1 MRYAALCASLLAM
14 FGAVPS
20 VVLTPAAHAEPSK
33 YQTGEIAE
41 HMLEVTGV
49 LITPDGEIITAGEE
63 GLVYGWDPATLQ
75 QKWERGVA
83 DDGEQYVTL
92 AMRGDGELLAS
103 SNDGELVVA
112 WVRHDQKLAIFQHEL
127 PAEPVSLAV
136 SADGRWIAAG
146 CVEGTILLFDASRW
160 YANKKIE
167 VGPRD
172 RLPSLKVDSFVA
184 AVAFSPDGKTLAAT
198 FGDDARLETAILSVP
213 EGRELKRFPT
223 TGTAL
228 AFSKSG
234 RSLCAGESVYDTRTW
249 QPRYKLV
256 TDYYA
261 RAAAFSPDGKWLVT
275 GGTDNRLTFWNA
287 LNGTKLAAVRAHD
300 DRLNAV
306 AISDDG
312 AKVVSGA
319 RDGRARVWDAGR
331 ILADKP
337 LDEPFHKLAD
347 NPRLLACWR
356 LGGDWSDA
364 ILSLTGD
371 DQPLDSMKRAEQY
384 AAELKVKLPD
394 VPGPDARPITVGVMM
409 GMAEQIAPQI
419 SKAYGER
426 EMELFQL
433 GVLLNI
439 FRDVYDTGN
448 PQMAKFSEQ
457 VLPDLREG
465 LVNRYGA
472 SPALLD
478 AVEAAVKDEASRAE
492 IQQVF
497 SRVIREIDV
506 YLYAQAQAKAG
517 NNK

>member
-1 MRYAALCASLLAM
+1 MRYAALCGSMVVML
-14 FGAVPS
+14 GALS
-20 VVLTPAAHAEPSK
+20 AHAARAEPSK

-41 HMLEVTGV
+41 HLLEVTGV

-63 GLVYGWDPATLQ
+63 GVVFGWDPATLANR
-75 QKWERGVA
+75 WERGVA
-83 DDGEQYVTL
+83 DDGEQSVTL
-92 AMRGDGELLAS
+92 AMRGDGDLLAS
-103 SNDGELVVA
+103 SNEGELVVV

-127 PAEPVSLAV
+127 AGTPVSLAV
-136 SADGRWIAAG
+136 SADGHWIAAG
-146 CVEGTILLFDASRW
+146 CAEGTILLFDASRW
-160 YANKKIE
+160 YANKKME

-172 RLPSLKVDSFVA
+172 RLPSLKIGSFVA
-184 AVAFSPDGKTLAAT
+184 AVAFSPDGKLLAAT
-198 FGDDARLETAILSVP
+198 FGDDARLQTSILSVP
-213 EGRELKRFPT
+213 DGRELKRLRT
-223 TGTAL
+223 TGTSL
-228 AFSKSG
+228 AFSNSG
-234 RSLCAGESVYDTRTW
+234 RRLCAGESVYDTRTW
-249 QPRYKLV
+249 QPRYKLE
-256 TDYYA
+256 TAFYA

-287 LNGTKLAAVRAHD
+287 LDGTRLAAVRAHD
-300 DRLNAV
+300 DRLNAI
-306 AISDDG
+306 AISADG
-312 AKVVSGA
+312 GKIVSGA

-364 ILSLTGD
+364 ILSLTKE

-394 VPGPDARPITVGVMM
+394 VPGPDERPINVGILM

-419 SKAYGER
+419 SEAYGER

-439 FRDVYDTGN
+439 FRDVYDTSN

-457 VLPDLREG
+457 VLPSLREG
-465 LVNRYGA
+465 LVDRYGG

-478 AVEAAVKDEASRAE
+478 AVDAAVKDEASRGE

-506 YLYAQAQAKAG
+506 YLFAQAQARKE
-517 NNK
+517 K